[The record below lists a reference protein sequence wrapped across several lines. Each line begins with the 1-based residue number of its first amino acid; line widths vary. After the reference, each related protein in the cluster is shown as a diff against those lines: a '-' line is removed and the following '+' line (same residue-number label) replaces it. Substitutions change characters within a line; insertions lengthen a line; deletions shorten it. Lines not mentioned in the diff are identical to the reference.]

1 MDNENKKPVSASFD
15 AEAQGL
21 KRSEGETVSQQ
32 FDAASQG
39 FPTPEGKTVGESF
52 DTEAQGQPPLWPGE
66 GLRKP
71 PGDDETRIPEVR

>member
-1 MDNENKKPVSASFD
+1 MSDETKRRVSEDFD

-21 KRSEGETVSQQ
+21 KKSEGKTVSQS
-32 FDAASQG
+32 FDAESQG
-39 FPTPEGKTVGESF
+39 FPTPTGETVAEQF
-52 DTEAQGQPPLWPGE
+52 DKAAQGQPPLWPGE